1 MHPSRRCSAHMT
13 ARVWTLEEL
22 DRVHPLPEGW
32 AWRLWDGEPMAC
44 SGELEIFADGDEVWG
59 QGRGANMTALPS
71 AVCIAVILA
80 SQGLDSREAIADAL
94 AGFAGVSLQCEGD
107 SPAGSEDAAPFGA
120 QASAYTVGAAMVR
133 RGTVAP

>member
-1 MHPSRRCSAHMT
+1 MS
-13 ARVWTLEEL
+13 ARVWTREEL

-80 SQGLDSREAIADAL
+80 SQGLDSREAMAAEMDSAAD
-94 AGFAGVSLQCEGD
+94 
-107 SPAGSEDAAPFGA
+107 EDRECCAERLRYAAD
-120 QASAYTVGAAMVR
+120 MLR
-133 RGTVAP
+133 RGTVTP